1 MRCAP
6 SLCFQTY
13 NLDEQRSGE
22 LCSFVAL
29 LTKYWYYDLGY
40 YCDSYIFGGNVYSI
54 HELSGQETPRAN
66 E

>member
-29 LTKYWYYDLGY
+29 LTKFRLYEEDF
-40 YCDSYIFGGNVYSI
+40 IFIGDAADDMVVF
-54 HELSGQETPRAN
+54 EQ
-66 E
+66 

>member
-29 LTKYWYYDLGY
+29 LTKFRLYEEDF
-40 YCDSYIFGGNVYSI
+40 IFIDDAADDGFYRLFV
-54 HELSGQETPRAN
+54 
-66 E
+66 

>member
-22 LCSFVAL
+22 LCSFVSL
-29 LTKYWYYDLGY
+29 LTNYRLYEKDFVLVG
-40 YCDSYIFGGNVYSI
+40 DAADDMVVF
-54 HELSGQETPRAN
+54 EQ
-66 E
+66 